1 MCADRERDDLISAL
15 VSIRSSLTDVQR
27 REASSYEQV
36 KQAVQMTEE
45 ANFEKTKAST

>member
-15 VSIRSSLTDVQR
+15 ISIRSSLTDVQR